1 MSCYEHK
8 LIQIAHV
15 LASMPERARLVVV
28 REILPS
34 GYVLAPQQPSPAV
47 QEAFH
52 ATAKRLHDGLKTKL
66 LFDSS
71 ALVPCWHAMMDKAE
85 REVARASESDYPS
98 RARRG
103 AAEPPAHV
111 AK

>member
-1 MSCYEHK
+1 MSCIEHK

-34 GYVLAPQQPSPAV
+34 GYVLAPQQPSSAV

-52 ATAKRLHDGLKTKL
+52 ATAKRLHDGLKEKL
-66 LFDSS
+66 AFESS
-71 ALVPCWHAMMDKAE
+71 ALVPCWHAMMEKAE
-85 REVARASESDYPS
+85 REVARASESD
-98 RARRG
+98 
-103 AAEPPAHV
+103 
-111 AK
+111 

>member
-1 MSCYEHK
+1 MSGNEHK

-66 LFDSS
+66 IFDSS

-85 REVARASESDYPS
+85 REVARASESD
-98 RARRG
+98 
-103 AAEPPAHV
+103 
-111 AK
+111 